1 MSYQYPPDPFKEAH
15 EVINSLVAYYS
26 DRNSDQLKEI
36 QHLVDDITNGA
47 AQKEALVQQNIRGA
61 SDQHATVLLQQQQQQ
76 AQRQLLHK
84 QQQEDEPRKV

>member
-47 AQKEALVQQNIRGA
+47 AQKEALVQQNIRGRYGVTGA
-61 SDQHATVLLQQQQQQ
+61 PSRCSLLLQVTVL
-76 AQRQLLHK
+76 
-84 QQQEDEPRKV
+84 